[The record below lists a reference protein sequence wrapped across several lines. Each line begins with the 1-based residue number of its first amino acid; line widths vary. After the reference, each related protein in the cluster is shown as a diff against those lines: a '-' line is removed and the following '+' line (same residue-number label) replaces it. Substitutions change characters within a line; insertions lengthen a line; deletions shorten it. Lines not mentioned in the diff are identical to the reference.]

1 MGRTGDLK
9 RGWTGGVYWV
19 CIPGDVTEGVRGDVT
34 LRCDRAYDSGYN
46 TLVRSL
52 EENRTVRLWETDK
65 PRKIGKVKRWLK
77 QVNKTSVKR
86 TGSTCIN
93 IVDESFGTFD

>member
-1 MGRTGDLK
+1 M
-9 RGWTGGVYWV
+9 

-52 EENRTVRLWETDK
+52 EENRTVRL
-65 PRKIGKVKRWLK
+65 
-77 QVNKTSVKR
+77 
-86 TGSTCIN
+86 
-93 IVDESFGTFD
+93 